1 MQLYSLVILIK
12 VANTI
17 TYFSISY
24 NFLEINI
31 SKKGIAKIRQIIYIN
46 RLITI
51 PLSIN
56 FAIIKI
62 IFSFFTIHKCIYLII
77 SKFIS

>member
-56 FAIIKI
+56 FAIFKYF
-62 IFSFFTIHKCIYLII
+62 IFHFCLYFGE
-77 SKFIS
+77 